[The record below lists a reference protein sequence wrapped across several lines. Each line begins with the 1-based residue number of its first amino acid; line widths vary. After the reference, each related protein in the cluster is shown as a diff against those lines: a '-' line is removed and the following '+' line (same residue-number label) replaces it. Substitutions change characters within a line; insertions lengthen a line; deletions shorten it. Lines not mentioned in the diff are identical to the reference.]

1 MQAQPFQLQR
11 QVLGALPIF
20 DPVIERIG
28 LLPCLTQAL
37 GQARYAEAILLL
49 LKNILVERQALY
61 AIRQWTAPYDPA
73 LVYGGKYGDD
83 VLARAVDLS
92 QIHQDTTSVKLTGAC
107 AQQHHRAVQLVR
119 GYSKDH
125 RPDLR
130 QLVYE
135 LSVTRVGA
143 IPVLFKA
150 HDGNHTDDTLH

>member
-73 LVYGGKYGDD
+73 LVYGGEKRGGGLGPAPRSP
-83 VLARAVDLS
+83 VAFRSRRPLA
-92 QIHQDTTSVKLTGAC
+92 
-107 AQQHHRAVQLVR
+107 
-119 GYSKDH
+119 
-125 RPDLR
+125 P
-130 QLVYE
+130 
-135 LSVTRVGA
+135 VG
-143 IPVLFKA
+143 V
-150 HDGNHTDDTLH
+150 G

>member
-37 GQARYAEAILLL
+37 GQARYAEAIL
-49 LKNILVERQALY
+49 VERQALY

-83 VLARAVDLS
+83 VLARALDRLFES
-92 QIHQDTTSVKLTGAC
+92 DRASVWCWPRSGPM
-107 AQQHHRAVQLVR
+107 RW
-119 GYSKDH
+119 
-125 RPDLR
+125 
-130 QLVYE
+130 
-135 LSVTRVGA
+135 
-143 IPVLFKA
+143 I
-150 HDGNHTDDTLH
+150 